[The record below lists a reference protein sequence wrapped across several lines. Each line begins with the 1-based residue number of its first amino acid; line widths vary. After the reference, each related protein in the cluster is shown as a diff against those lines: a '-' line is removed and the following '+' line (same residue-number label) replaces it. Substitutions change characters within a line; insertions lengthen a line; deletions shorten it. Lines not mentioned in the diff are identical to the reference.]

1 VIRPLDPETDAA
13 GVVDLIHE
21 VFPAGTTT
29 TESWLQQQASIP
41 ARARHAE
48 WVAIVD
54 GTVAARAEAGLK
66 WFSETGSAFVG
77 VSVHPAFRRR
87 GIGGNLWDIVQQH
100 IETLAPTRVFTMF
113 TETPEGVEFAHARG
127 FVEVRAETL
136 SCVDPRAVDEGDSGS
151 TRLVSFRD
159 VSAKEVYDID
169 MITTAD
175 VPMTEAVTDLPFDEW
190 LDTLWR
196 RPTITLDGSFAA
208 IEDDRVVCITML
220 AANIERG
227 RAFNEYTATLREYR
241 RRGLAEKV
249 KRASLRWAAEN
260 GIRAVWTTND
270 ETNAAMLAINRRLG
284 YVSRMRRVE
293 YLRDASAEETAS

>member
-1 VIRPLDPETDAA
+1 VIRPLNPDTDAA

-29 TESWLQQQASIP
+29 TESWLQQHASIP
-41 ARARHAE
+41 PRARHAD

-54 GTVAARAEAGLK
+54 DTVAARAEVGLK
-66 WFSETGSAFVG
+66 WFSDTGSAFVG

-87 GIGGNLWDIVQQH
+87 GIGGSLWEVAQRH
-100 IETLAPTRVFTMF
+100 LEELAPTRVFSMF
-113 TETPEGVEFAHARG
+113 TEAPEGVAFARARG
-127 FVEVRAETL
+127 FAEVRAETL
-136 SCVDPRAVDEGDSGS
+136 SCVDPRTVEADSGS
-151 TRLVSFRD
+151 TRVVPFRD
-159 VSAKEVYDID
+159 VSAEAVYEVDL
-169 MITTAD
+169 MTTAD
-175 VPMTEAVTDLPFDEW
+175 VPMAEAVTDLPFDEW
-190 LDTLWR
+190 LDIIWR
-196 RPTITLDGSFAA
+196 RPTITHDGSFAA

-220 AANIERG
+220 GANVERG

-270 ETNAAMLAINRRLG
+270 ETNAAMLAINERLG
-284 YVSRMRRVE
+284 YEPRMRRVE
-293 YLRDASAEETAS
+293 YVREANAEETTS